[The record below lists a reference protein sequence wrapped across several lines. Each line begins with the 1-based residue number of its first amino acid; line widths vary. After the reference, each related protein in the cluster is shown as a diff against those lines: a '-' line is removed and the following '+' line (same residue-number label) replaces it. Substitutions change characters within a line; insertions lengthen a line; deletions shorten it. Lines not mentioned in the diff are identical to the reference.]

1 MTIICIILLVVIAVI
16 FWKKQSK
23 QDTSAWE
30 KLFEVISLKVTDYFC
45 KGTPTKVVM
54 FFLRGV
60 FGLYEVSAF
69 TYPTVRAGIEC
80 SKETGFWTL
89 FLSFQFDVVSK
100 ELTYIFLV
108 CITVVVVIYLIVY
121 RNEDKIVEKIN
132 SLDFHIKDMSKK
144 VDSAYNQ
151 ELVTAGKV
159 DIIIDKLDGVASS
172 VVKHLLPNLKD
183 SICSLKVN
191 TANGY
196 LDTIWKEIQ
205 INCKKDF
212 ALQSYI
218 LYLQGECA
226 RFISGEDSA
235 TFHKRAYEFM
245 KKSGDEEEEIL
256 EGVIYEACKKGD
268 FDKANKYIQ
277 ELKNINP
284 NNHWIYVVSLIT
296 SNDKNAIVR
305 SLPADVDKDMVLAC
319 SIMFGR
325 NEKYDSFIDIKSYEF
340 QKTDNIS
347 IDNFFLWI
355 LDLSI
360 ATTRF
365 CQNFIIQK
373 EIKNMYTSEAKSL
386 FAVTDKFLAALE
398 KTEIENPVHDTLLL
412 HAVTGYFSD
421 QDSKWLDILKR
432 IKPSSN
438 IEELYYLSYSMIL
451 NDVGRYEESKGLLKQ
466 YKGSCLASI
475 LNMRFSLAI
484 MNDDFPEWNEIF
496 KDAGEAN
503 ESIPD
508 HFAHYYFACV
518 NTLYDSVHDFVYNV
532 RFDNQIT
539 NKAYSLF
546 ISFVKKEDVDTDFIL
561 QHKNDF
567 PKTIAPYMSM
577 VAKEKLS
584 LSIAIEILEQCVDK
598 KNLDVRS
605 SLLIEYYQLD
615 KSYGQKL
622 YCLLKELRHAGQ
634 MSVQS
639 LSLELQISTTIG
651 DAENSLDIT
660 SELVKMLPDNESV
673 WVNHVQSLLRCG
685 NHTDEIIRLKS
696 KFANLKHSAQS
707 TKILFNIYHVI
718 NETKF
723 ALDLLYNEII
733 RTQNQE
739 LKDFYISI
747 HLNQGVDKYIS
758 PEKDVVEV
766 DDFVMLSVVGENK
779 ECTIAKS
786 SIYED
791 LIGCK
796 VGDKKII
803 KMKQDTE
810 VEILAIHSKYFKL
823 LRDIYKEIGENQSS
837 RNIKMFSINDYN
849 FQNDPIGALKKMTG
863 LNEDDRTKER
873 AMHEQYNNGEV
884 LLLSFIDETE
894 IVSDTYE
901 KLFGSF
907 MACSVPLAACA
918 KYFVENKEWRERD
931 IVLDITSLISLYE
944 FDRKYGLKCDRKFIL
959 PKSITAIIKDQ
970 LVNEEKGC
978 PKFFSKMV
986 VERVGVDTIDE
997 AKTVFWNKLKGL
1009 QDWIDAHCNVVTVEE
1024 IINYDISSNE
1034 SLLLRIEME
1043 SVLLA
1048 KEGLLLSEDW
1058 SLCKRFISIFPILS
1072 TFNWLSLIEHDKAK
1086 DWGLFM
1092 LDCGNVGYPMTSS
1105 YICEQYNLM
1114 VSNKPNRYSICL
1126 ENTKYYPWSVD
1137 SVINAAKSL
1146 FLGFIEPGKLAG
1158 VTNLIAVLFSHLDK
1172 QICLKIIR
1180 KEFLNSTD
1188 NLWRQCLMDALKI
1201 SHPLILPENYI

>member
-1 MTIICIILLVVIAVI
+1 MTIICIILLVIVAVI

-30 KLFEVISLKVTDYFC
+30 KMFEVISLKVTDYFC

-54 FFLRGV
+54 LFLRGV

-100 ELTYIFLV
+100 VLTYTFLG
-108 CITVVVVIYLIVY
+108 CITLVVVVYLIVY
-121 RNEDKIVEKIN
+121 RNEDKIVEILN
-132 SLDFHIKDMSKK
+132 SLDSNVKNMSKK

-151 ELVTAGKV
+151 GLETAGKV
-159 DIIIDKLDGVASS
+159 DVIFDKLDGVDSS
-172 VVKHLLPNLKD
+172 VIKHLLPDLKD

-191 TANGY
+191 TANRY

-226 RFISGEDSA
+226 RFINGEDSA
-235 TFHKRAYEFM
+235 TFHKRAYDLM
-245 KKSGDEEEEIL
+245 TRSGDDEEEIL

-268 FDKANKYIQ
+268 FDKANKYTQ

-296 SNDKNAIVR
+296 SDDKNATVR
-305 SLPADVDKDMVLAC
+305 SFPVDVDKDIVLAC
-319 SIMFGR
+319 CIMFGR
-325 NEKYDSFIDIKSYEF
+325 VERYDSFININSYEF
-340 QKTDNIS
+340 HKLDNIS

-360 ATTRF
+360 GTTRF

-373 EIKNMYTSEAKSL
+373 DIKNMCTSEVKSL
-386 FAVTDKFLAALE
+386 YAVTDKFLTALK
-398 KTEIENPVHDTLLL
+398 KTEIENPVPDTLLV

-421 QDSKWLDILKR
+421 QDSKWLDILKK

-451 NDVGRYEESKGLLKQ
+451 NDTGRYNESKDLLKQ

-484 MNDDFPEWNEIF
+484 MNNDFPEWNNIF
-496 KDAGEAN
+496 KDASETN

-518 NTLYDSVHDFVYNV
+518 STIYDSVHNLVNNV

-539 NKAYSLF
+539 SQAYTLF
-546 ISFVKKEDVDTDFIL
+546 ISFVKKENVDTDFIL
-561 QHKNDF
+561 QHKKDF
-567 PKTIAPYMSM
+567 SKTIAPYMAM
-577 VAKEKLS
+577 VAKEKIS

-598 KNLDVRS
+598 KILDVRS
-605 SLLIEYYQLD
+605 SLLIDYYQHD

-622 YCLLKELRHAGQ
+622 YSLLKDLRRAGQ
-634 MSVQS
+634 MTVQS
-639 LSLELQISTTIG
+639 LSLELKISTTIG

-685 NHTDEIIRLKS
+685 NHTDEIIQLKS
-696 KFANLKHSAQS
+696 KFEKIAHSVQS

-723 ALDLLYNEII
+723 ALDLLYNEIN

-758 PEKDVVEV
+758 PEKKIVEV
-766 DDFVMLSVVGENK
+766 DDFVMLSVAGENK
-779 ECTIAKS
+779 ECPIAKS

-823 LRDIYKEIGENQSS
+823 LRDIYKEIEENQSS
-837 RNIKMFSINDYN
+837 RNIKMFSIND
-849 FQNDPIGALKKMTG
+849 FDFKNDPIGALKKMAG
-863 LNEDDRTKER
+863 LNEDDRSKEQ
-873 AMHEQYNNGEV
+873 ALHEQYNNGEV

-907 MACSVPLAACA
+907 MICSVPLAACA
-918 KYFVENKEWRERD
+918 KYFVEDKEWRERD

-944 FDRKYGLKCDRKFIL
+944 FDRKNSLKYEKKFIL

-970 LVNEEKGC
+970 LINEEKGS
-978 PKFFSKMV
+978 PNFFSKMI

-997 AKTVFWNKLKGL
+997 AKTVLWNKLKGL

-1024 IINYDISSNE
+1024 IINYNISSNE
-1034 SLLLRIEME
+1034 SFLLRIEME

-1048 KEGLLLSEDW
+1048 KDGLLLSEDW
-1058 SLCKRFISIFPILS
+1058 SLCKRFMNVFPVLS

-1092 LDCGNVGYPMTSS
+1092 LDCGNVGYPMYSS
-1105 YICEQYNLM
+1105 YIREQYDLM
-1114 VSNKPNRYSICL
+1114 ASNKPNRYSICL
-1126 ENTKYYPWSVD
+1126 ENIKYYPWSID
-1137 SVINAAKSL
+1137 SVIDAAKSL
-1146 FLGFIEPGKLAG
+1146 FWGFIEPSKLAG
-1158 VTNLIAVLFSHLDK
+1158 VTNMIAVLFSNLDK
-1172 QICLKIIR
+1172 KICLKIIR
-1180 KEFLNSTD
+1180 REFLKSTD

-1201 SHPLILPENYI
+1201 SHPIILPESYI

>member
-1 MTIICIILLVVIAVI
+1 MTIICIILLVIVAVI

-30 KLFEVISLKVTDYFC
+30 KLFEVISLKITDYFC

-54 FFLRGV
+54 LFLRIV

-89 FLSFQFDVVSK
+89 FLSFQFDVVSNV
-100 ELTYIFLV
+100 LTYIFLG
-108 CITVVVVIYLIVY
+108 CITLVVVVYLIVY
-121 RNEDKIVEKIN
+121 RHEDKILEILN
-132 SLDFHIKDMSKK
+132 SIVLVIKNMSKK

-151 ELVTAGKV
+151 GVVTAGKIDV
-159 DIIIDKLDGVASS
+159 ILDKLD
-172 VVKHLLPNLKD
+172 VVDSTVVMHLLPDFKD

-191 TANGY
+191 TANRY

-226 RFISGEDSA
+226 RFINGEDSA
-235 TFHKRAYEFM
+235 TFHKRAYDLM
-245 KKSGDEEEEIL
+245 KRSGDDEEEIL

-268 FDKANKYIQ
+268 FDKANKYTQ

-296 SNDKNAIVR
+296 SNDKNATVR
-305 SLPADVDKDMVLAC
+305 SLPVDVDKDMVLAC
-319 SIMFGR
+319 CTMFGR
-325 NEKYDSFIDIKSYEF
+325 VERYDSFIDINSYEF
-340 QKTDNIS
+340 HKLDNIS

-373 EIKNMYTSEAKSL
+373 DIKKMCTSEVKSL
-386 FAVTDKFLAALE
+386 YAVTDKFLIALE
-398 KTEIENPVHDTLLL
+398 KTEIENPVPDTLLV

-421 QDSKWLDILKR
+421 QDSKWLDILKK

-451 NDVGRYEESKGLLKQ
+451 NDTGRYNESKFLLKQ
-466 YKGSCLASI
+466 YKGSCLASV

-484 MNDDFPEWNEIF
+484 MNNDFPEWNNIF
-496 KDAGEAN
+496 KDASETN

-518 NTLYDSVHDFVYNV
+518 STIYDSVHNFVNNV

-539 NKAYSLF
+539 NQAYTLF
-546 ISFVKKEDVDTDFIL
+546 ISFVKKENVDTDFIL
-561 QHKNDF
+561 QHKKDF
-567 PKTIAPYMSM
+567 SKTIAPYMAM
-577 VAKEKLS
+577 VAKEKIS

-605 SLLIEYYQLD
+605 SLLIDYYQLD

-622 YCLLKELRHAGQ
+622 YSLLKDLRRAGQ
-634 MSVQS
+634 MTVQS
-639 LSLELQISTTIG
+639 LSLELKISTMIG

-685 NHTDEIIRLKS
+685 NHTDEIIQLKS
-696 KFANLKHSAQS
+696 KFEKLAHSVQS

-723 ALDLLYNEII
+723 ALDLLYNEIN

-758 PEKDVVEV
+758 PEKKIVEV
-766 DDFVMLSVVGENK
+766 DDFVMLSVAGENK
-779 ECTIAKS
+779 ECPIAKS

-823 LRDIYKEIGENQSS
+823 LRDIYKEIEENQSS
-837 RNIKMFSINDYN
+837 RNIKMFSIND
-849 FQNDPIGALKKMTG
+849 FDFKNDPIGALKKMAG
-863 LNEDDRTKER
+863 LNEDDRSKEQ
-873 AMHEQYNNGEV
+873 ALHEQYNNGEV
-884 LLLSFIDETE
+884 LLLSFIDKTE

-907 MACSVPLAACA
+907 MICSVPLAACA

-944 FDRKYGLKCDRKFIL
+944 FDRKYSFKYEKKFIL

-970 LVNEEKGC
+970 LINEEKGS
-978 PKFFSKMV
+978 PNFFSKMI
-986 VERVGVDTIDE
+986 VERVGVDTTDE
-997 AKTVFWNKLKGL
+997 AKTVLWNKLKGL
-1009 QDWIDAHCNVVTVEE
+1009 QDWIDVHCNVVTVEE

-1034 SLLLRIEME
+1034 SFLLRIEME

-1048 KEGLLLSEDW
+1048 KEGLLLTEDW
-1058 SLCKRFISIFPILS
+1058 SLYKRFMNVFPVLS

-1092 LDCGNVGYPMTSS
+1092 LDCGNVGYPMSSS
-1105 YICEQYNLM
+1105 YIREQYDLM
-1114 VSNKPNRYSICL
+1114 ASNKPNRYSICL
-1126 ENTKYYPWSVD
+1126 ENIKYYPWSID
-1137 SVINAAKSL
+1137 SVIDAAKSL
-1146 FLGFIEPGKLAG
+1146 FWGFIEPSKLTG
-1158 VTNLIAVLFSHLDK
+1158 VTNMIAVLFSHLDK
-1172 QICLKIIR
+1172 KICLKIIR
-1180 KEFLNSTD
+1180 REFLRSTD

-1201 SHPLILPENYI
+1201 SHPLILPESYI

>member
-1 MTIICIILLVVIAVI
+1 MTIICIILLVIVAVI

-23 QDTSAWE
+23 QDSSAWE

-54 FFLRGV
+54 LFLRGV

-89 FLSFQFDVVSK
+89 FLSFQFDVVSNV
-100 ELTYIFLV
+100 LTCIFLCCV
-108 CITVVVVIYLIVY
+108 TLVVVVYLIVY
-121 RNEDKIVEKIN
+121 RNEDKIVEILN
-132 SLDFHIKDMSKK
+132 RLDSNVKNMSKK

-151 ELVTAGKV
+151 GLETAGKV
-159 DIIIDKLDGVASS
+159 DVIFDKLDGVDSS
-172 VVKHLLPNLKD
+172 VIKHLLPDLKD

-191 TANGY
+191 TANRY

-226 RFISGEDSA
+226 RFINGEDSA
-235 TFHKRAYEFM
+235 TFHKRAYDLM
-245 KKSGDEEEEIL
+245 TRSGDDEEEIL

-268 FDKANKYIQ
+268 FDKANKYTQ

-296 SNDKNAIVR
+296 SNDKNTTVR
-305 SLPADVDKDMVLAC
+305 SLPVDVDKDMVLAC
-319 SIMFGR
+319 CIMFGR
-325 NEKYDSFIDIKSYEF
+325 VERYDSFIDINSYEF
-340 QKTDNIS
+340 HKLDNIS

-373 EIKNMYTSEAKSL
+373 DIKKMCTSEVKSL
-386 FAVTDKFLAALE
+386 YAVTDKFLTALE
-398 KTEIENPVHDTLLL
+398 KTEIENPVPDTLLV

-421 QDSKWLDILKR
+421 QDSKWLDILKK

-451 NDVGRYEESKGLLKQ
+451 NDTGRYNESKDLLKQ

-484 MNDDFPEWNEIF
+484 MNNDYPEWNKIF
-496 KDAGEAN
+496 KDASETN

-518 NTLYDSVHDFVYNV
+518 STIYDSVHKFVNNV

-539 NKAYSLF
+539 NQAYTLL
-546 ISFVKKEDVDTDFIL
+546 ISFVKKENVDTDFIL
-561 QHKNDF
+561 QHKKDF
-567 PKTIAPYMSM
+567 SETIAPYMAM
-577 VAKEKLS
+577 VANEKIS

-598 KNLDVRS
+598 KILDVRS
-605 SLLIEYYQLD
+605 SLLIDYYQLD

-622 YCLLKELRHAGQ
+622 YSLLKELRRAGQ
-634 MSVQS
+634 MTVQS
-639 LSLELQISTTIG
+639 LSLELKISTTIG

-685 NHTDEIIRLKS
+685 NHTDEIIQLKS
-696 KFANLKHSAQS
+696 KFEKLAHSVKS

-723 ALDLLYNEII
+723 ALDLLYNEIN

-758 PEKDVVEV
+758 LEKEIVEM
-766 DDFVMLSVVGENK
+766 DDFVMLSVAGENK
-779 ECTIAKS
+779 ECPIAKS
-786 SIYED
+786 SIYEN

-823 LRDIYKEIGENQSS
+823 LRDIYKEIEENQSS
-837 RNIKMFSINDYN
+837 RNVKMFSIND
-849 FQNDPIGALKKMTG
+849 FDFKNDPIGALKKMAG
-863 LNEDDRTKER
+863 LNEDDRSKEQ
-873 AMHEQYNNGEV
+873 ALHEQYNNGEV

-907 MACSVPLAACA
+907 MICSVPLAACA
-918 KYFVENKEWRERD
+918 KYFVEDKEWRERD

-944 FDRKYGLKCDRKFIL
+944 FDRKYSLKYEKKFIL

-970 LVNEEKGC
+970 LINEEKGS
-978 PKFFSKMV
+978 PNFFSKMI

-997 AKTVFWNKLKGL
+997 AKTVLWNKLKGL

-1034 SLLLRIEME
+1034 SFLLRIEME

-1048 KEGLLLSEDW
+1048 KDGLLLSEDW
-1058 SLCKRFISIFPILS
+1058 SLCKRFMNVFPVLS

-1092 LDCGNVGYPMTSS
+1092 LDCGNVGYPMSSS
-1105 YICEQYNLM
+1105 YICEQYDLM
-1114 VSNKPNRYSICL
+1114 ASNKPNRYSICL
-1126 ENTKYYPWSVD
+1126 ENIKYYPWSID
-1137 SVINAAKSL
+1137 SVIDAAKSL
-1146 FLGFIEPGKLAG
+1146 FWGFIEPSKLAG
-1158 VTNLIAVLFSHLDK
+1158 VTNMIAVLFSHLDK
-1172 QICLKIIR
+1172 KICLKIIR
-1180 KEFLNSTD
+1180 REFLKSTD
-1188 NLWRQCLMDALKI
+1188 NLWHQCLMDALRI
-1201 SHPLILPENYI
+1201 SHPLILPESYI